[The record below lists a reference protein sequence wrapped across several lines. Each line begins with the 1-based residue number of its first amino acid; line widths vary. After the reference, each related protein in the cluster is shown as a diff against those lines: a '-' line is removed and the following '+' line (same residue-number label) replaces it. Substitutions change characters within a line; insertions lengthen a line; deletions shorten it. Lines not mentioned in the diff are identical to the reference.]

1 MSNALDPWPTE
12 NGRPISTAPFFA
24 IATTQRSAIRKIK
37 KVVPGHVSTVW
48 SPLIRLESARAV
60 RTVTERSILR
70 VPATAQGNGRL
81 VGAQGISV
89 TCRIGQLDR
98 SLHEQR
104 AIGSHPNF
112 YVGHESLLFFRWI
125 FPASH
130 PNQDRYP
137 QLHSCC
143 AASPGDSSR
152 KSGCVETDSGG
163 AVVPSTKTTWTRLS
177 PTNRDRA
184 MAFRSAFAA
193 FGRPAVR
200 LLAPCSPGLA
210 VLARDGERTAGFT
223 G

>member
-1 MSNALDPWPTE
+1 MLTAQPCRSHHEGPWGKVVECTRPVANRKRQTDLHGTFFCFRNNA
-12 NGRPISTAPFFA
+12 
-24 IATTQRSAIRKIK
+24 AIRKIK
-37 KVVPGHVSTVW
+37 KVVPGHISTVW

-98 SLHEQR
+98 SLHKQR

-137 QLHSCC
+137 QLHSC
-143 AASPGDSSR
+143 
-152 KSGCVETDSGG
+152 
-163 AVVPSTKTTWTRLS
+163 
-177 PTNRDRA
+177 
-184 MAFRSAFAA
+184 
-193 FGRPAVR
+193 
-200 LLAPCSPGLA
+200 
-210 VLARDGERTAGFT
+210 
-223 G
+223 

>member
-1 MSNALDPWPTE
+1 MVHNWVRNRQPVPADPLECCRSQRARSTITTGKQPCLRRNPADHTTRDPGEKLSNALDPWPTE

-24 IATTQRSAIRKIK
+24 FATTQRSAIRKIK

-98 SLHEQR
+98 SLHKQR

-137 QLHSCC
+137 QLHSC
-143 AASPGDSSR
+143 
-152 KSGCVETDSGG
+152 
-163 AVVPSTKTTWTRLS
+163 
-177 PTNRDRA
+177 
-184 MAFRSAFAA
+184 
-193 FGRPAVR
+193 
-200 LLAPCSPGLA
+200 
-210 VLARDGERTAGFT
+210 
-223 G
+223 